1 MGSQRYFAAGGVTV
15 FAGYLTG
22 ILTVLLRGQ
31 GNAQEVMGYLTS
43 DLRPDWFQG
52 FVSGPL
58 FVLLVQFC
66 GVFLFGWLFIFPLI
80 FYKSYG
86 LGYTA
91 GLFLGALGTKGLLPL
106 GLCLFPSALAECLLL
121 IFAAKE
127 AFPQSLA
134 LFHGLQGGGTGFFEG
149 VRRYLLRSL
158 VLFQCSSFVLIWDLF
173 LSPLILSGIRD
184 ML

>member
-1 MGSQRYFAAGGVTV
+1 M
-15 FAGYLTG
+15 TG
-22 ILTVLLRGQ
+22 ILTVLLGGRGDS
-31 GNAQEVMGYLTS
+31 QEVMAFLS
-43 DLRPDWFQG
+43 ADLQVDWLQG

-66 GVFLFGWLFIFPLI
+66 GIFLLGWLFIFPLI

-106 GLCLFPSALAECLLL
+106 GLCLFPSAVAESLLL

-134 LFHGLQGGGTGFFEG
+134 LFQGLKEGGKEFFDG

-158 VLFQCSSFVLIWDLF
+158 VLLQCTSFVLIWDLF
-173 LSPLILSGIRD
+173 LSPLILSGFRD